1 MARIYRKQPAA
12 DHAGESDCKYTRLAR
27 RIGLVTLAFVL
38 QLSSSTSSASSSSS
52 VQAAA
57 YSINVDDVHE
67 LLPAGVA
74 PTAAGGRKALSLYY
88 YNGRMRPGQNSWD
101 DAVQQR
107 QLVANTFALRHSYT
121 QNGDHKIVQGS
132 RRRELLTGLLSNR
145 PLAVRSDRIDP
156 LNHFRHYRGGFDIT
170 NKHYWAVC
178 TSNVFSTTKL
188 KPSASI

>member
-1 MARIYRKQPAA
+1 
-12 DHAGESDCKYTRLAR
+12 
-27 RIGLVTLAFVL
+27 L

-121 QNGDHKIVQGS
+121 QNGKQHSAYPGDDNTQV
-132 RRRELLTGLLSNR
+132 
-145 PLAVRSDRIDP
+145 LA
-156 LNHFRHYRGGFDIT
+156 N
-170 NKHYWAVC
+170 
-178 TSNVFSTTKL
+178 
-188 KPSASI
+188 

>member
-1 MARIYRKQPAA
+1 MIVTLKSSNTTNLSSVLKNSPEDHRTFLPTIIMARIYRKQPRAA

-52 VQAAA
+52 SVQAAA

-74 PTAAGGRKALSLYY
+74 PITAAGGRKALSLYY

-101 DAVQQR
+101 DGVQQR
-107 QLVANTFALRHSYT
+107 QLVANTFALQHRHRYT
-121 QNGDHKIVQGS
+121 QNGKQHSAYPGDDNTQ
-132 RRRELLTGLLSNR
+132 
-145 PLAVRSDRIDP
+145 
-156 LNHFRHYRGGFDIT
+156 
-170 NKHYWAVC
+170 
-178 TSNVFSTTKL
+178 VF
-188 KPSASI
+188 AN